1 MHAERRQIENE
12 ALRLF
17 EFDTDEE
24 FRTRGNVVLDSS
36 LGLMPQPRK
45 NRRARRNGLGQKH

>member
-1 MHAERRQIENE
+1 MRAERRQIENE

-24 FRTRGNVVLDSS
+24 FRTRGKVVLDSS
-36 LGLMPQPRK
+36 LGLMPQPRQT
-45 NRRARRNGLGQKH
+45 RGARRNGSGKKH